1 MTRPPVPPF
10 DEGQWWRSHPYHR
23 IATKLSIFAAT
34 GHEPE
39 VTLALKCKKGGFAT
53 FGFADQGSRVSH
65 VNGTAKKGT

>member
-39 VTLALKCKKGGFAT
+39 VTLALI
-53 FGFADQGSRVSH
+53 
-65 VNGTAKKGT
+65 